1 MAMNEPAEIRRRV
14 RQTIAEAKRAAA
26 ERRNRAQAAD
36 RKGSEVLA
44 AVVAPMLKTVA
55 AVLKAEGYSFRVSTP
70 PGTARLS
77 LESSSDD
84 FIELALDTTRTVPAL
99 VGRVSRT
106 WGHRILTHEIIVVE
120 EPDIVLLTDANALEF
135 VMAELPPFVER

>member
-1 MAMNEPAEIRRRV
+1 MAMSEIADIRKRL
-14 RQTIAEAKRAAA
+14 RQTIEEAKRAAA
-26 ERRNRAQAAD
+26 ERRNRAQIAD

-44 AVVAPMLKTVA
+44 AVVAPLLKAVA
-55 AVLKAEGYSFRVSTP
+55 AALKAEGYPFRVSTP

-84 FIELALDTTRTVPAL
+84 FIELTLDTTRTVPAL

-106 WGHRILTHEIIVVE
+106 WGHRILTHETVVLE
-120 EPDIVLLTDANALEF
+120 GPDIVLLTDANALEF

>member
-14 RQTIAEAKRAAA
+14 RQTIEEAKRAAA

-44 AVVAPMLKTVA
+44 AVVAPLLKTVA
-55 AVLKAEGYSFRVSTP
+55 AALKAEGYSFRVSTP